1 MAMLQGFEVLDASRV
16 VLRDSY
22 RNEEVELGIVSRSE
36 RRLFFAVHKGQKYV
50 GIAPEE
56 TPALE
61 DECGVEQLPNV
72 PGTALM
78 DALVLVLDGKGLQP
92 AAAGVHMVCCEGGM
106 LRVRVAIRNPFFQMP
121 VPLKMASL
129 VQTLCLYALP
139 C

>member
-1 MAMLQGFEVLDASRV
+1 MASFEVLDASRV

-22 RNEEVELGIVSRSE
+22 RKEEVELGIVSRSE
-36 RRLFFAVHKGQKYV
+36 RRLFFAVHKGKKYV

-56 TPALE
+56 TPSLE
-61 DECGVEQLPNV
+61 DEHGVEQSPNV

-78 DALVLVLDGKGLQP
+78 DALVLVLDGNGLQP
-92 AAAGVHMVCCEGGM
+92 AAAAVHVVACEGNM

-121 VPLKMASL
+121 APLKTASL

-139 C
+139 